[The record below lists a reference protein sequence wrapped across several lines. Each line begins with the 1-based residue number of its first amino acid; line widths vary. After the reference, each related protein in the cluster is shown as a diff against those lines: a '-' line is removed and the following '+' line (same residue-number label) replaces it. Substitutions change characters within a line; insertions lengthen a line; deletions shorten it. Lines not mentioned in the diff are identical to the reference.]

1 MREKEDLLMKDLLA
15 SSVGYINAVGGTNG
29 DTPSNISRAD
39 VNNIERLLLS
49 NDARTM
55 LTNIVAE
62 DKFGTAPTRDA
73 FIALFNADL
82 SSDMQNV
89 QGVLLKNAYS
99 RQEGLKPEEYC
110 SISRFR
116 FFISSKGIKGTSTSL
131 LGNTVYQIPMFG
143 LEAYR
148 KIEQNGY
155 SAKLGYRDPVTVSS
169 VAQNSELYAK
179 FAIGRAITNQNWLS
193 GLNVTQRL

>member
-1 MREKEDLLMKDLLA
+1 
-15 SSVGYINAVGGTNG
+15 
-29 DTPSNISRAD
+29 
-39 VNNIERLLLS
+39 
-49 NDARTM
+49 
-55 LTNIVAE
+55 
-62 DKFGTAPTRDA
+62 
-73 FIALFNADL
+73 
-82 SSDMQNV
+82 
-89 QGVLLKNAYS
+89 
-99 RQEGLKPEEYC
+99 
-110 SISRFR
+110 
-116 FFISSKGIKGTSTSL
+116 
-131 LGNTVYQIPMFG
+131 MFG